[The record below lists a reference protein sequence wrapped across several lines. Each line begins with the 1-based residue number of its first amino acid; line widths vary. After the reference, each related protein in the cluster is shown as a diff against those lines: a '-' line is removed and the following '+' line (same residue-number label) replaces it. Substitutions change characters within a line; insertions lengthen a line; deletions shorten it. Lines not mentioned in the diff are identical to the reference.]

1 MAWRLLKAGERN
13 RSNLH
18 DHETPPLDREAR
30 SRHGPAALTHK
41 DMMPNEFH
49 LIRGRTLPA
58 DISRPV
64 IAIGNFDGL
73 HRGHHA
79 VIDAARELA
88 KELHR
93 PAAVLTFEPHPRS
106 FFKPDAPLFR
116 LTPEGI
122 KAKLLARFGLQA
134 MIVLPFDAAMASTT
148 AEHFINDILFREL
161 NVAGVVVGHDFHFG
175 RGRGGTPHSIA
186 EACRQDGRT
195 ALIIEALLEKGAA
208 VSSSAVRAA
217 LAEGDMP
224 RANHLLGYRYLFE
237 AEVRH
242 GEKIGRTLG
251 YPTANLR
258 LPENSVLKHGIYAV
272 RVAVGEKVYNGVAS
286 YGRRPTF
293 DNGAP
298 LFEVFL
304 FDFTGDLYGKTLQVE
319 CVAWQRGEIKFDGI
333 EPLIAQMDKDAT
345 DARAILA
352 KPIDPEAPS
361 LLPL

>member
-1 MAWRLLKAGERN
+1 MSHA
-13 RSNLH
+13 
-18 DHETPPLDREAR
+18 
-30 SRHGPAALTHK
+30 
-41 DMMPNEFH
+41 FH
-49 LIRGRTLPA
+49 LIHGTTLPS
-58 DISRPV
+58 DFSRPV
-64 IAIGNFDGL
+64 VAIGNFDGL

-79 VIDAARELA
+79 VLDAARALGDELG
-88 KELHR
+88 R
-93 PAAVLTFEPHPRS
+93 PAAILTFEPHPRS

-116 LTPEGI
+116 LTPEAV
-122 KAKLLARFGLQA
+122 KAKLLAQFGLDA
-134 MIVLPFDAAMASTT
+134 MIVLPFDATMAATS
-148 AEHFINDILFREL
+148 AEHFIGEILFKQL

-175 RGRGGTPHSIA
+175 KGRGGTPQSIA
-186 EACRQDGRT
+186 EACLKDGR
-195 ALIIEALLEKGAA
+195 AARIIEPLMEKDAP

-224 RANHLLGYRYLFE
+224 RANALLGYRYLFTS
-237 AEVRH
+237 EVRH

-258 LPENSVLKHGIYAV
+258 LPENSVLKQGIYAV
-272 RVAVGEKVYNGVAS
+272 RVAVGTNVYNGVAS

-304 FDFTGDLYGKTLQVE
+304 FDFSGDLYGQTLTVE

-333 EPLIAQMDKDAT
+333 DPLIAQMDKDA
-345 DARAILA
+345 AEASRILSEGES
-352 KPIDPEAPS
+352 PNAPS

>member
-1 MAWRLLKAGERN
+1 MA
-13 RSNLH
+13 
-18 DHETPPLDREAR
+18 ETFYLI
-30 SRHGPAALTHK
+30 HGRALPAA
-41 DMMPNEFH
+41 
-49 LIRGRTLPA
+49 IA
-58 DISRPV
+58 RPV

-79 VIDAARELA
+79 VIDAARDLA
-88 KELHR
+88 DKLHR

-106 FFKPDAPLFR
+106 FFRPEAPLFR
-116 LTPEGI
+116 LTPEPI

-134 MIVLPFDAAMASTT
+134 MIVLPFDAAMAATT
-148 AEHFINDILFREL
+148 AEHFINEILFREL
-161 NVAGVVVGHDFHFG
+161 DVAGVVVGHDFHFG
-175 RGRGGTPHSIA
+175 KGRGGTPHSIA
-186 EACRQDGRT
+186 EACRHDGRE
-195 ALIIEALLEKGAA
+195 ARIIEALRENGAP

-217 LAEGDMP
+217 LADGDMP
-224 RANHLLGYRYLFE
+224 RANQLLGYRYLFE
-237 AEVRH
+237 SEVRH

-258 LPENSVLKHGIYAV
+258 LPENSVLKQGIYAV
-272 RVAVGEKVYNGVAS
+272 RVAVGSKVYGGVAS

-304 FDFTGDLYGKTLQVE
+304 FDFSGDLYGQTLTVE

-333 EPLIAQMDKDAT
+333 EPLIAQMNKDAAE
-345 DARAILA
+345 ARRIIAEGEA
-352 KPIDPEAPS
+352 SDAPS

>member
-1 MAWRLLKAGERN
+1 MTIKRRPLTVRPEAA
-13 RSNLH
+13 
-18 DHETPPLDREAR
+18 TVPP
-30 SRHGPAALTHK
+30 HWPKK

-49 LIRGRTLPA
+49 LIRGRVLPA

-106 FFKPDAPLFR
+106 FFKPDTPLFR
-116 LTPEGI
+116 LTPETI
-122 KAKLLARFGLQA
+122 KAKILVRYGLRA
-134 MIVLPFDAAMASTT
+134 MIVLPFDTAMAATT
-148 AEHFINDILFREL
+148 AEQFINDILFREL

-175 RGRGGTPHSIA
+175 KGRGGTPHSIA
-186 EACRQDGRT
+186 EACRKDARA
-195 ALIIEALLEKGAA
+195 ALIIEALLEKGAP

-237 AEVRH
+237 SEVRH

-258 LPENSVLKHGIYAV
+258 LPENSVLKQGIYAV
-272 RVAVGEKVYNGVAS
+272 RVAVGRKVYDGVAS

-304 FDFTGDLYGKTLQVE
+304 FDFSGDLYGQTLTVE

-333 EPLIAQMDKDAT
+333 EPLIAQMDKDAAE
-345 DARAILA
+345 ARRILA
-352 KPIDPEAPS
+352 LPIDPEAPS

>member
-1 MAWRLLKAGERN
+1 MF
-13 RSNLH
+13 H
-18 DHETPPLDREAR
+18 D
-30 SRHGPAALTHK
+30 
-41 DMMPNEFH
+41 FH
-49 LIRGRTLPA
+49 LIHGRALPA
-58 DISRPV
+58 AITRPV

-79 VIDAARELA
+79 VIDGARALA
-88 KELHR
+88 KDLTR

-106 FFKPDAPLFR
+106 FFRPEAPLFR
-116 LTPEGI
+116 LTPETI

-134 MIVLPFDAAMASTT
+134 MIVLPFDAAMAATT
-148 AEHFINDILFREL
+148 AEQFINEILFRDL
-161 NVAGVVVGHDFHFG
+161 NVAAVVVGHDFHFG
-175 RGRGGTPHSIA
+175 KGRGGTPHSIA
-186 EACRQDGRT
+186 EACRNAGRE
-195 ALIIEALLEKGAA
+195 ARIIEALLEKGAP

-224 RANHLLGYRYLFE
+224 RANHLLGYRYVFE
-237 AEVRH
+237 SEVRH

-258 LPENSVLKHGIYAV
+258 LPENSVLKQGIYAV
-272 RVAVGEKVYNGVAS
+272 RVAIGSKVYDGVAS

-304 FDFTGDLYGKTLQVE
+304 FDFSGDLYGQTLTVE

-333 EPLIAQMDKDAT
+333 EPLIAQMDKDAAE
-345 DARAILA
+345 ARAILSA
-352 KPIDPEAPS
+352 PIDHQAPS

>member
-1 MAWRLLKAGERN
+1 M
-13 RSNLH
+13 
-18 DHETPPLDREAR
+18 
-30 SRHGPAALTHK
+30 
-41 DMMPNEFH
+41 
-49 LIRGRTLPA
+49 
-58 DISRPV
+58 
-64 IAIGNFDGL
+64 
-73 HRGHHA
+73 
-79 VIDAARELA
+79 IDAARELA

-106 FFKPDAPLFR
+106 FFKPDTPLFR

-134 MIVLPFDAAMASTT
+134 MIVLPFDVAMASTT

-186 EACRQDGRT
+186 EACRQDGRA

-217 LAEGDMP
+217 LADGDMP

-258 LPENSVLKHGIYAV
+258 LPENSVLKQGIYAV
-272 RVAVGEKVYNGVAS
+272 RVAVGEKSITGSQAMAAVRLSTMARRFSKFSSSILPAIFMARRSKWNALPCNAARSNSTAS
-286 YGRRPTF
+286 
-293 DNGAP
+293 
-298 LFEVFL
+298 
-304 FDFTGDLYGKTLQVE
+304 
-319 CVAWQRGEIKFDGI
+319 
-333 EPLIAQMDKDAT
+333 
-345 DARAILA
+345 
-352 KPIDPEAPS
+352 S
-361 LLPL
+361 L